1 MYFFET
7 VIIISFLGSFS
18 LIFTRLN
25 INNLNFLDWIF
36 FPGPGK
42 NYTAN
47 LENEWV
53 SGSVSFPW
61 RKKYDTFSAKG
72 FCETEFDWGLF
83 VFLMKILSRKVFSLV
98 LTLSEYASL
107 TGLFKSSNTLS
118 TEWKFG
124 SNHLWELWG
133 PIGSNWFL
141 LMLVVIG

>member
-1 MYFFET
+1 MNLNFFET
-7 VIIISFLGSFS
+7 VIIIHFLV
-18 LIFTRLN
+18 IFADFHKPKQ
-25 INNLNFLDWIF
+25 NNLNFLDCIF

-53 SGSVSFPW
+53 SGSVSFPC
-61 RKKYDTFSAKG
+61 RKKYDTFAKG

-83 VFLMKILSRKVFSLV
+83 VFLMKILSRNVFWLV
-98 LTLSEYASL
+98 LTLSKYASL

-118 TEWKFG
+118 TEGKFG

-141 LMLVVIG
+141 LMMVVIG